1 MGRFSLFIHFLSRRK
16 IENMQ
21 GAIAETRVEEKRQ
34 RVLDVAEEIVDRF
47 ICKEMVDAM
56 PAPIRFAPLP
66 S

>member
-1 MGRFSLFIHFLSRRK
+1 
-16 IENMQ
+16 MQ
-21 GAIAETRVEEKRQ
+21 GAIAETRVEENRQ
-34 RVLDVAEEIVDRF
+34 RVLDVAQEIVDRF